1 MHAVSGR
8 LERIE
13 KVLYRMANGQG
24 RADDLDLLLS
34 FGNNI
39 VPGLNA
45 PFAQTTICAL
55 GPSIMSPVVS
65 LDRWFRELILER
77 MRADG
82 ARRTTEE
89 AVA

>member
-1 MHAVSGR
+1 
-8 LERIE
+8 
-13 KVLYRMANGQG
+13 MAHGQG

-65 LDRWFRELILER
+65 LDRWFRDDIVER
-77 MRADG
+77 MRGDEE
-82 ARRTTEE
+82 RRGVL
-89 AVA
+89 AVMPA